1 MTSVS
6 SDAIAETI
14 VSQTLSAR
22 ARPTVGTRLA
32 LRIQD
37 RFEQLSPAERK
48 LAGLL
53 LERADDLL
61 TYSAT
66 ELAGLAGVSKATAAR
81 LFQSLGYRDFNEV
94 RLQAREERNRTAPV
108 QRVAVPAGRG
118 GRTSIAGHLRAET
131 DLLIRTFEELRSD
144 RLREMAARLAEAPRV
159 WILGLGNEE
168 GLARHARLLLARV
181 RPDVQLLGGHVGAW
195 AEDLAVAGAG
205 EAALILAS
213 RPAPPLLLPIVEV
226 LATTRLRLVGIA
238 DPTSVGALRRAGAVV
253 VACHTGSSP
262 LGGSATALL
271 SVLRLLVLA
280 TAERIGEPAR
290 RRIELIGEIRE
301 ELGEPPA

>member
-1 MTSVS
+1 M
-6 SDAIAETI
+6 
-14 VSQTLSAR
+14 
-22 ARPTVGTRLA
+22 GTRLA

-37 RFEQLSPAERK
+37 RFEQLGPAERK
-48 LAGLL
+48 LATLL

-118 GRTSIAGHLRAET
+118 GRTSIAAHLRAET
-131 DLLIRTFEELRSD
+131 ELLTRTFEELRSD
-144 RLREMAARLAEAPRV
+144 RVREIAATLAEAPRV
-159 WILGLGNEE
+159 WILGLGSED
-168 GLARHARLLLARV
+168 GLARHARLLLARI
-181 RPDVQLLGGHVGAW
+181 RGDVQLLGGHVGAW

-205 EAALILAS
+205 EAALVLTC
-213 RPAPPLLLPIVEV
+213 RPAPPLLAPLVEY
-226 LATTRLRLVGIA
+226 LATTRLRLVAIA

-253 VACHTGSSP
+253 VACHTGTGP
-262 LGGSATALL
+262 LGGSPTAML
-271 SVLRLLVLA
+271 SVLRLLAQA
-280 TAERIGEPAR
+280 TAERIGTAAQ